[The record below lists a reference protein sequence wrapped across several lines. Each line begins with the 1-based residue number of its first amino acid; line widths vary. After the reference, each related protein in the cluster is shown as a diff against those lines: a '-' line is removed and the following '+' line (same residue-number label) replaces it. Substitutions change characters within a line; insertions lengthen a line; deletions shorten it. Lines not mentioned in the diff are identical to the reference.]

1 MLFITDVIHF
11 DLKKA
16 GFTSSLPYL
25 TMGVLMGF
33 TGYAADYLITKRI
46 LTTTQVRK
54 YFNCGGFLA
63 QCTFMMMAAYVL
75 KPTFVIIC
83 LTLGVGLGAFSLS
96 GFAVNHLDIA
106 PQHAAVLMGIT
117 NTFATVPGI
126 VSPLLTGLVVTSED
140 EGIMKN
146 QWRIV
151 FFVSASIY
159 LVGCVFYWIFASGEL
174 QSWAVEP
181 KESVN
186 LEKTVDKNDVPVSI
200 KTGYINKAMS
210 DKE

>member
-1 MLFITDVIHF
+1 
-11 DLKKA
+11 
-16 GFTSSLPYL
+16 
-25 TMGVLMGF
+25 MGVLMGF
-33 TGYAADYLITKRI
+33 TGYAADFLITKRL

-54 YFNCGGFLA
+54 FFNCGGFLA
-63 QCTFMMMAAYVL
+63 QCTFMMLAAYVL
-75 KPTFVIIC
+75 QPTFVIVC

-117 NTFATVPGI
+117 NTFGTIPGI
-126 VSPLLTGLVVTSED
+126 VSPLLTGLVVTSDVED
-140 EGIMKN
+140 VMKN

-159 LVGCVFYWIFASGEL
+159 LIGCLFYWFFASGEL

-181 KESVN
+181 HDSTDLQKV
-186 LEKTVDKNDVPVSI
+186 KADKI
-200 KTGYINKAMS
+200 EKTGYMNKAMS
-210 DKE
+210 DEE